1 MAAVISIIYLVGF
14 IAAGVVSRSRVGMG
28 QRGRL
33 SAGTIIGSLP
43 WFLTQMASMI
53 AWPVFLCVWLARGR
67 PASPW
72 KSITTGDGSI
82 RVRRR
87 TVS

>member
-1 MAAVISIIYLVGF
+1 MATAIALAYLVG
-14 IAAGVVSRSRVGMG
+14 IITSVVVGRSRTGLS

-33 SAGTIIGSLP
+33 SMETIFGSLP
-43 WFLTQMASMI
+43 WFLTQMVSMF
-53 AWPVFLCVWLARGR
+53 AWPVFLCVWLVRGR

-72 KSITTGDGSI
+72 KAITTGDGSI

-87 TVS
+87 VAN

>member
-1 MAAVISIIYLVGF
+1 MAAVLAILYLVGVLV
-14 IAAGVVSRSRVGMG
+14 AAGVSRSRVGIS

-33 SAGTIIGSLP
+33 SVGTIVTSMP
-43 WFLTQMASMI
+43 WFLTQMAMV
-53 AWPVFLCVWLARGR
+53 AFWPIFLCVWLARGR

-72 KSITTGDGSI
+72 KSVATTDGSI

-87 TVS
+87 SAS

>member
-1 MAAVISIIYLVGF
+1 MATAIAIMYLVG
-14 IAAGVVSRSRVGMG
+14 ILASVAVGRSRAGLS

-33 SAGTIIGSLP
+33 SMGTIFGSLP
-43 WFLTQMASMI
+43 WFLTQMASMFV
-53 AWPVFLCVWLARGR
+53 WPIFLCVWLARGR

-72 KSITTGDGSI
+72 KSTTTGDGSI

-87 TVS
+87 TMS